1 MTGMIFLI
9 SWCIGICCIYNKNNI
24 LCVFS
29 ILVLNSW
36 CFAMY
41 YIYTHTCTGSSNNL
55 INLWGFYFLL
65 PPCKHPAFHIDIV
78 GPLSFPVLK
87 IVFCFIEILISFVLY
102 TWLIPSVSAIS
113 TVCTL
118 DSLLCG
124 IIAANQLQFMNLHAF
139 LYYLKV
145 FSLIGSAAFLVQT
158 DAWLAFLYFNYRT
171 EKVNREV
178 KDVVAF
184 HAGDFF
190 RVSQILQLDL
200 HEPPVSQVRKDIITS
215 LCTEPLHYH
224 NLSIMKCVWFWKTS
238 DIVRSI

>member
-1 MTGMIFLI
+1 
-9 SWCIGICCIYNKNNI
+9 
-24 LCVFS
+24 
-29 ILVLNSW
+29 
-36 CFAMY
+36 
-41 YIYTHTCTGSSNNL
+41 
-55 INLWGFYFLL
+55 
-65 PPCKHPAFHIDIV
+65 
-78 GPLSFPVLK
+78 
-87 IVFCFIEILISFVLY
+87 
-102 TWLIPSVSAIS
+102 
-113 TVCTL
+113 
-118 DSLLCG
+118 LLCG